1 MEVRAMFDMQVPWWE
16 LMLRGVL
23 IYAVLFLLVRISSKR
38 TVGQF
43 SPFDLLV
50 FVLLAQAVAGSLTGG
65 DDSVQG
71 GLLVAATLLGLNVLT
86 DVVTTYSRKAEQ
98 LLEGHEVLLA
108 RNGRIFDDVL
118 KKNLVTRSA
127 IEAAMRQEDIE
138 IGELEAAILE
148 ADGTIS
154 ILKKKSSPPPAFR
167 SLRKRARHGR
177 RHHALSGHRNV
188 VRLRAK
194 QA

>member
-1 MEVRAMFDMQVPWWE
+1 MFDMQSAWWE
-16 LMLRGVL
+16 LMLRGLL
-23 IYAVLFLLVRISSKR
+23 IYAALFLMVRMSSKR

-65 DDSVQG
+65 DESVQG

-86 DVVTTYSRKAEQ
+86 DVATTYSRKAEQ
-98 LLEGHEVLLA
+98 LLEGHEVLLG

-118 KKNLVTRSA
+118 KKNLITRSA
-127 IEAAMRQEDIE
+127 IEAAMRQADIE
-138 IGELEAAILE
+138 LDELGAAILE

-154 ILKKKSSPPPAFR
+154 VLKKKSSSPPTPPALR
-167 SLRKRARHGR
+167 QLRKRARHGR
-177 RHHALSGHRNV
+177 RHRKLFGHRNV
-188 VRLRAK
+188 ARLRAE
-194 QA
+194 QV